1 VKATEGKARLLY
13 EVAPIAMIAEQ
24 ANGMATRGE
33 MANERVMEVI
43 PMSIHQ
49 KSPMFV
55 GSTSAV
61 QGLQKFL
68 KEHKK

>member
-1 VKATEGKARLLY
+1 MRWHHCDDCRASEWDGD
-13 EVAPIAMIAEQ
+13 E
-24 ANGMATRGE
+24 GE